1 MPPRSKIVKLPPEVR
16 REVETLLVGGVDCR
30 TIAEH
35 LRQLGHRV
43 SKSSVHRFG
52 EDFLSRLEQLRL
64 MREKADAIVSRV
76 GPGLQ
81 MEEATSQIALDAVM
95 QFLLAQGADLAA
107 ALSGE
112 SLVDVLSVVAKLQS
126 SGVQRER
133 FKSDLRKRVEAA
145 AAKIEKRP
153 EIVAL
158 PPEVRA
164 HILQDVYGIVNT

>member
-1 MPPRSKIVKLPPEVR
+1 LVERSASRWVVR
-16 REVETLLVGGVDCR
+16 GRVQGVGFRRFVLR
-30 TIAEH
+30 TA
-35 LRQLGHRV
+35 RGLGLAGWV
-43 SKSSVHRFG
+43 ANQADGSVAVAAAG
-52 EDFLSRLEQLRL
+52 
-64 MREKADAIVSRV
+64 
-76 GPGLQ
+76 GP
-81 MEEATSQIALDAVM
+81 AAL
-95 QFLLAQGADLAA
+95 ADLAA